1 MGRLILSFFLVTL
14 IFAACGHKK
23 RPGQSKIEIRGW
35 NILTNHTPT
44 AYKTLNASVD
54 YPVNQLQLSHQICHN
69 LKDVKHQ
76 WNRNIV
82 NGLTKKAHE
91 LGIPEVV
98 VWDHALYDL
107 DYYPDRFKVNDSTQI
122 NLDDPQFWSWFKKD
136 YHKMLDKIPE
146 VNGIVLTFI
155 ETGARVEN
163 QFSKVLQTPEEKLAA
178 LVDSVASVVVK
189 ERKMNLYIRSFMY
202 NRSELSNLM
211 NCFDLI
217 KTPEIVV
224 MAKETP
230 HDFFITHPVSTWIKD
245 IPFPVIVEFD
255 CAHEFNGQGIVASI
269 FPETHLERW
278 QYYQTLPN
286 VIGYS
291 IRTDRYNNSSIIG
304 SPAEINLYAISKS
317 TENGT
322 NDVEA
327 IIEEFIAEKFD
338 STAVEHL
345 KPLFEL
351 APEIILSSFY
361 TLGLNTSRHSRLN
374 FDYRSIYT
382 RHVSGRWLDD
392 PEIRIEHGVDKTFHY
407 WKDIVNHLAPVKHK
421 QAAASNRE
429 ELYEV
434 FENNWLQAEEL
445 MDSSYLSYVLAEKEH
460 GIRLAKEAMKI
471 INEAKLHCTS
481 SGNFNTLYHT
491 FNRTLMSSQLRK
503 AYAQVYYAQRIWNR
517 GEAFQTEHIQNLI
530 SEGMDEIVVVSEQI
544 STYRRGGGTGQY
556 DWKKDAI
563 IALDLVDEV
572 NKTKILAENKND

>member
-1 MGRLILSFFLVTL
+1 MDKLILTLLIANLFFAGCRNEAPV
-14 IFAACGHKK
+14 IEN
-23 RPGQSKIEIRGW
+23 KIEIRAW
-35 NILTNHTPT
+35 NILTDHTPT
-44 AYKTLNASVD
+44 AYKTLNASVN

-122 NLDDPQFWSWFKKD
+122 NLDDPKFWHWFKND
-136 YHKMLDKIPE
+136 YRKMLGKIPE
-146 VNGIVLTFI
+146 VNGVVLTFI

-163 QFSKVLQTPEEKLAA
+163 QYSEVLKTPEEKLAA

-189 ERKMNLYIRSFMY
+189 ELNMNLYIRSFMY

-224 MAKETP
+224 MAKEAP
-230 HDFFITHPVSTWIKD
+230 HDFFVTHPVSTWVKD

-255 CAHEFNGQGIVASI
+255 GAHEFNGQGIVASI
-269 FPETHLERW
+269 FPEMHLQRW
-278 QYYQTLPN
+278 KYYQSLPN

-291 IRTDRYNNSSIIG
+291 IRTDRYNNTSIIG
-304 SPAEINLYAISKS
+304 TPAEINLYAVSKS
-317 TENGT
+317 TEPSSV
-322 NDVEA
+322 DIES
-327 IIEEFIAEKFD
+327 IIEGFIAEKFD
-338 STAVEHL
+338 SIAIEHL

-351 APEIILSSFY
+351 APEIILSSYY
-361 TLGLNTSRHSRLN
+361 TLGLNTTKHSRLN

-392 PEIRIEHGVDKTFHY
+392 PEIEIEHGVNKSFHY
-407 WKDIVNHLAPVKHK
+407 WSDIVNHLAPAKHK
-421 QAAASNRE
+421 EAGETNRN
-429 ELYEV
+429 ELFEV
-434 FENNWLQAEEL
+434 FQHNWLQPEEL
-445 MDSSYLSYVLAEKEH
+445 MDSTYLSYVLAEKEH
-460 GIRLAKEAMKI
+460 GILMAEKAMRI
-471 INEAKLHCTS
+471 INEAKVYCAT

-491 FNRTLMSSQLRK
+491 FNRTLMSARLRK
-503 AYAQVYYAQRIWNR
+503 AYAQVYYAQRIWDR
-517 GEAFQTEHIQNLI
+517 GKAYQSEHIRNLI
-530 SEGMDEIVVVSEQI
+530 TEGMDEIVVVSEQI
-544 STYRRGGGTGQY
+544 SSYRRGGGSGQY
-556 DWKKDAI
+556 DWKEDAS
-563 IALDLVDEV
+563 IALDLVDNI
-572 NKTKILAENKND
+572 NKTNILAEKTE